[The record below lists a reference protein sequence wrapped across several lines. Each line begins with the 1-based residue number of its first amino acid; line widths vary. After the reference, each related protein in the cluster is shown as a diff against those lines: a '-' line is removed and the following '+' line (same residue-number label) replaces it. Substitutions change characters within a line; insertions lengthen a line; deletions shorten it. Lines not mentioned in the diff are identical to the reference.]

1 LGGRLCGLRR
11 DRLGVPVCAI
21 GVPTVVDAATL
32 TLDVLEEAGK
42 SDIDPAALRG
52 HETVM
57 VTTRDIDAQIRE
69 LSRIIG
75 YGIDLALQPL
85 DFSELCA
92 LMG

>member
-1 LGGRLCGLRR
+1 M
-11 DRLGVPVCAI
+11 
-21 GVPTVVDAATL
+21 VDAATL
-32 TLDVLEEAGK
+32 ALDLLDEVGADLP
-42 SDIDPAALRG
+42 DPAALRG

-69 LSRIIG
+69 LARVIG